1 MAVVPWIGTEFKLCL
16 DSDGA
21 GFHYFLI
28 ITKVVL
34 ITDYPH
40 ILVVSRLG
48 RKLLGHRN

>member
-1 MAVVPWIGTEFKLCL
+1 MAVVPWIGTELKLCL

-21 GFHYFLI
+21 GF